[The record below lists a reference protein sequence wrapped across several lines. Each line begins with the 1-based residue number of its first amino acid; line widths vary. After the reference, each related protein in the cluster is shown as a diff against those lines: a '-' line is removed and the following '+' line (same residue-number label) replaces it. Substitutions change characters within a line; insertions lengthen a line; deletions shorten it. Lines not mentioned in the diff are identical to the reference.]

1 VRVIVARDPEE
12 AAQCA
17 AAELARA
24 CVRAIAERGTAHLA
38 LSGGRSPWRMLEHLA
53 TAPLAWSSVV
63 VAQVDERCVPGSDP
77 RRNLAM
83 LHAVL
88 VESGPLPRENLLAMP
103 VEHDDLDD
111 AAAEYDALL
120 AGRLGAAGRFD
131 VVQLGL
137 GEDGHTA
144 SLVPADPVLD
154 VVDRDVAV
162 TRAYQGTRRMTLTYR
177 VLQRARERLW
187 LVTGPGKRT
196 ALAELL
202 DGTGNSPAVR
212 VTRENSV
219 MVADREAA
227 PPGEDFAEP
236 SPRTTRPFPAGREP

>member
-1 VRVIVARDPEE
+1 MIVAQDPEE
-12 AAQCA
+12 AARCA

-24 CVRAIAERGTAHLA
+24 CARAIAERGTAHLA
-38 LSGGRSPWRMLEHLA
+38 LSGGRSPRRMLELLA
-53 TAPLAWSSVV
+53 AAPLAWTSVV
-63 VAQVDERCVPGSDP
+63 VAQVDERCVPGGDP

-88 VESGPLPRENLLAMP
+88 VESGPLPPENLLSMP
-103 VEHDDLDD
+103 VEHDDLER
-111 AAAEYDALL
+111 AAADYGTLL

-154 VVDRDVAV
+154 VVDRDVAI
-162 TRAYQGTRRMTLTYR
+162 TLAYQGTRRMTLTYR
-177 VLQRARERLW
+177 VLQRACERLW
-187 LVTGPGKRT
+187 LVTGSGKKT

-212 VTRENSV
+212 VTREDSV
-219 MVADREAA
+219 VVADRAAA
-227 PPGEDFAEP
+227 PP
-236 SPRTTRPFPAGREP
+236 

>member
-12 AAQCA
+12 AARCA
-17 AAELARA
+17 AADLARA
-24 CVRAIAERGTAHLA
+24 CVSAIAERGTAHLA
-38 LSGGRSPWRMLEHLA
+38 LSGGRSPRRMLEHLA
-53 TAPLAWSSVV
+53 TEPLAWTSVV
-63 VAQVDERCVPGSDP
+63 VAQVDERCVPGGDP

-88 VESGPLPRENLLAMP
+88 VESGPLSQANLLAMP
-103 VEHDDLDD
+103 VESDDLDG
-111 AAAEYDALL
+111 AAVEYGTLL
-120 AGRLGAAGRFD
+120 VARLGAAGRFD

-154 VVDRDVAV
+154 VADRDVAI

-187 LVTGPGKRT
+187 LVTGSGKRP

-212 VTRENSV
+212 VTREDSV
-219 MVADREAA
+219 VVADRAAA
-227 PPGEDFAEP
+227 PP
-236 SPRTTRPFPAGREP
+236 

>member
-1 VRVIVARDPEE
+1 MIVARDPEE
-12 AAQCA
+12 AARCA

-24 CVRAIAERGTAHLA
+24 CVSAIAERGTAHLA
-38 LSGGRSPWRMLEHLA
+38 LSGGRSPRRMLEHLA
-53 TAPLAWSSVV
+53 TEPLAWTSVV
-63 VAQVDERCVPGSDP
+63 VAQVDERCVPGGDP

-88 VESGPLPRENLLAMP
+88 VESGPLPQSNLLAMP
-103 VEHDDLDD
+103 VEHDDLE
-111 AAAEYDALL
+111 AAAAGYGTLL
-120 AGRLGAAGRFD
+120 AGHLGAAGRFD

-144 SLVPADPVLD
+144 SLVPDDPVLA
-154 VVDRDVAV
+154 VTDRDVAI

-212 VTRENSV
+212 VTREDSV
-219 MVADREAA
+219 VVADGAA
-227 PPGEDFAEP
+227 ARAE
-236 SPRTTRPFPAGREP
+236 RC

>member
-1 VRVIVARDPEE
+1 MRLIEAPDPEE
-12 AAQCA
+12 AARCA

-24 CVRAIAERGTAHLA
+24 CGSAIAERGTAHLA
-38 LSGGRSPWRMLEHLA
+38 LSGGRSPRRMLEHLA
-53 TAPLAWSSVV
+53 AAPLAWTSVV
-63 VAQVDERCVPGSDP
+63 VAQVDERCVPRGDP

-88 VESGPLPRENLLAMP
+88 VESGPLSQANLLAMP
-103 VEHDDLDD
+103 VESDDLDG
-111 AAAEYDALL
+111 AAVEYGTLL
-120 AGRLGAAGRFD
+120 VARLGAAGRFD

-154 VVDRDVAV
+154 VADRDVAI

-187 LVTGPGKRT
+187 LVTGSGKRP

-212 VTRENSV
+212 VTREDSV
-219 MVADREAA
+219 VVADRAAAA
-227 PPGEDFAEP
+227 P
-236 SPRTTRPFPAGREP
+236 